1 MIEIEKPRIERV
13 EASDSYGKFVVEPLE
28 HGFGQTLGN
37 SLRRVL
43 LSSLPGVAVSSIRIE
58 GIQHEF
64 SAVPGVKEDVAEIIL
79 NLKELSAKL
88 YCDGPKTVSINVKGP
103 CELTAAAEVVN
114 RDLHIAT
121 LNEDAD
127 LIMHL
132 TLEKGRGY
140 VSAAN
145 NKNPNTPIGVIPTD
159 SIFTPIRKVNYT
171 VENTRVGQETDYDR
185 LTLEVWT
192 DGSIQPDEA
201 ISTAAKILNGH
212 LKLFMDLTDQVVTI
226 GFNEK
231 EDDHREKVLEMTIEE
246 LDQLPQARRHQYRRR
261 ACAAQSGRHDE
272 GSQPGQEVSGRSRAE
287 ARRSGSGPAC
297 QRRVIRQNRL
307 QIIHCPKGLS
317 RSRLREIWARQG
329 KA

>member
-13 EASDSYGKFVVEPLE
+13 ESGESYGKFVVEPLE

-64 SAVPGVKEDVAEIIL
+64 SAVTGVKEDVAEIIL

-103 CELTAAAEVVN
+103 CELTAAALEVDDQIEIVN

-127 LIMHL
+127 LVMHL

-140 VSAAN
+140 VSAEK
-145 NKNPNTPIGVIPTD
+145 NKNPNMPIGVIPTD

-171 VENTRVGQETDYDR
+171 VEDKRVGQSNDYDR

-192 DGSIQPDEA
+192 NGTLKPEEAVSGAASILTE
-201 ISTAAKILNGH
+201 H
-212 LKLFMDLTDQVVTI
+212 LASFVRLTDTVLPVSMVQP
-226 GFNEK
+226 
-231 EDDHREKVLEMTIEE
+231 EDDKKEKVLEMTIEE
-246 LDQLPQARRHQYRRR
+246 LELSVR
-261 ACAAQSGRHDE
+261 AYNCLKRAGINSVAELVQRNQEDMMKVRNLGKKSLEEVEQKLIALGLALRASDE
-272 GSQPGQEVSGRSRAE
+272 
-287 ARRSGSGPAC
+287 
-297 QRRVIRQNRL
+297 
-307 QIIHCPKGLS
+307 
-317 RSRLREIWARQG
+317 
-329 KA
+329 